1 MSETNKE
8 ELLLSKHAFGKSSG
22 IQAALNAGAIDER
35 DILFLDEDTNPK
47 IGWVKKNG
55 EVVIVETGEDDVVF
69 VEELP
74 TAGGKSNVIYIYDN
88 KGYIW
93 NGTEC
98 VPMSQDAEVAELTQ
112 DVDTLKQEMTDKVDE
127 ETVDAKIEAAMESMM
142 SAYTVVE
149 F

>member
-22 IQAALNAGAIDER
+22 IQAALDAGAIDER

-47 IGWVKKNG
+47 IGWIKKNG
-55 EVVIVETGEDDVVF
+55 EVVVIETGEDDVIP

-74 TAGGKSNVIYIYDN
+74 TVDGKPNVIYIYEN

-98 VPMSQDAEVAELTQ
+98 VPLSQDAEVATLTQ
-112 DVDTLKQEMTDKVDE
+112 DVATLQQEMTDKVDE
-127 ETVDAKIEAAMESMM
+127 DTVDAKIEAAMEAMM